1 MISRLKGKK
10 IDNQN
15 TTHFLL
21 ASTKKQIE
29 MELVCGNYDVKLIP
43 NPTDFI
49 LRLENRENARLFERT
64 FFERDFAE
72 YIVLGGLEFVINLLK
87 DVMPKQAGIKESPTQ
102 ATFTVSW
109 TPQFTRRIEFNFVIP
124 AIKRDK
130 ASGDMEEV
138 TARMKKM
145 EKATAEQMAALDRIM
160 VLYNTLNSHVSEL
173 EARCGDTITLP
184 GCDYAIPTDVQNL
197 ILIQDGGMLPDGK
210 VFSSLYQGHFGVFNH
225 AWNHQYGIPN
235 FKQNEPFFRGD
246 SQPTRLNWEC
256 YNDKLS
262 KSFVFYALRSIKNLK
277 YCKNLRQLTIC
288 GSSHLTNYNLSE
300 NINLTHLTIV
310 ANFQNQ
316 DRGNNQNEVRLKDS
330 HPPLTDISWISNLK
344 NLQNVSFRGGNQLVN
359 VGPIKDLPNL
369 KELDLRDTG
378 VKNTGFLASSTL
390 KITV

>member
-109 TPQFTRRIEFNFVIP
+109 TPQFTRRIEFNFAVP

-184 GCDYAIPTDVQNL
+184 GCDYAISTGVTNL
-197 ILIQDGGMLPDGK
+197 ILVMNWGMLPDGRQ
-210 VFSSLYQGHFGVFNH
+210 FSTFYQDFYFQSSPGFGEYVPNSPCHHPQHGPNPQWSIVKNGEKAIIFN
-225 AWNHQYGIPN
+225 NL
-235 FKQNEPFFRGD
+235 K
-246 SQPTRLNWEC
+246 
-256 YNDKLS
+256 
-262 KSFVFYALRSIKNLK
+262 SIKNLK
-277 YCKNLRQLTIC
+277 YCKNLTSLTIC
-288 GSSHLTNYNLSE
+288 GAQELRDYTLSDLKNLHTL
-300 NINLTHLTIV
+300 NII
-310 ANFQNQ
+310 ANFGLQNP
-316 DRGNNQNEVRLKDS
+316 NFKVKDS
-330 HPPLTDISWISNLK
+330 HPQLTDISWISNLK
-344 NLQNVSFRGGNQLVN
+344 NLQNVSFRGCNQLVN

>member
-1 MISRLKGKK
+1 
-10 IDNQN
+10 
-15 TTHFLL
+15 
-21 ASTKKQIE
+21 

-109 TPQFTRRIEFNFVIP
+109 KAEFIRRVDFNFVIP

-145 EKATAEQMAALDRIM
+145 EKVAAEQKAALDRM
-160 VLYNTLNSHVSEL
+160 LVLYDKISANVTEL

-184 GCDYAIPTDVQNL
+184 GCDYAISTGVTNL
-197 ILIQDGGMLPDGK
+197 ILVMNWGMLPDGRQ
-210 VFSSLYQGHFGVFNH
+210 FSTFYQDFYFQNNPGWAEYAGTSPCNHPHHGGNPQWSIVKNGEKAIIFN
-225 AWNHQYGIPN
+225 NL
-235 FKQNEPFFRGD
+235 K
-246 SQPTRLNWEC
+246 
-256 YNDKLS
+256 
-262 KSFVFYALRSIKNLK
+262 SIKNLK
-277 YCKNLRQLTIC
+277 YCKKLVHLTIC
-288 GSSHLTNYNLSE
+288 GADDLRDYTLSDLKNLYTL
-300 NINLTHLTIV
+300 NII
-310 ANFQNQ
+310 ANF
-316 DRGNNQNEVRLKDS
+316 GNQNPLYKVKDS
-330 HPPLTDISWISNLK
+330 HPQLTDISWISNLK
-344 NLQNVSFRGGNQLVN
+344 NLHNVSFRGCINLVN

-390 KITV
+390 TITV